1 MMRPT
6 CRAARRTS
14 ALPRRAAAVLALLVA
29 TMPAATVHAQTPA
42 AGATR
47 PAPPTATAPAP
58 GSAQATAAPPSAP
71 PTLDPEAATRAYLA
85 TVPAA
90 ERARSDA
97 YFEGGYWIA
106 LWGTLITIGVM
117 LLVLARGW
125 SRAMRDRAERWTSSR
140 SLQVF
145 LYWAQFLVLTTL
157 ITLPWTI
164 YAGFLREKRYGLA
177 TQTFGAWLGDQGKGF
192 LVGLLF
198 GGATVVALYAVARRA
213 PRTWPVW
220 GAATALV
227 LSAFGI
233 LLFPVYILPLFNR
246 VEPLT
251 DPRVRDPI
259 LALARANG
267 IEAHDVFVVDASR
280 QSTRISANVS
290 GIFGTQRI
298 TLNDNLLRRG
308 TLPEIRAVMGHEM
321 GHYVLHHVYESLVF
335 MLVVI
340 VVAFA
345 LLRWAFDRAQ
355 ARWGERWGVRGIADP
370 AGLPLVAL
378 ILAAFG
384 YLMTPVMNTYVR
396 SNEAEA
402 DIFGV
407 NAAREPDGF
416 ATISLKLG
424 EYRKLAPGP
433 VEEFLFY
440 DHPSGRTRILMAM
453 RWKAEHAGEPLPR

>member
-1 MMRPT
+1 MTESTR
-6 CRAARRTS
+6 CGARRTAS
-14 ALPRRAAAVLALLVA
+14 LPALALFLAPMLTGAVQTQQSPAAA
-29 TMPAATVHAQTPA
+29 PQ
-42 AGATR
+42 
-47 PAPPTATAPAP
+47 
-58 GSAQATAAPPSAP
+58 SAPPSAP
-71 PTLDPEAATRAYLA
+71 VPARTPPTATTPPATLDPEAATRAYLA
-85 TVPAA
+85 TVPPA

-117 LLVLARGW
+117 LFVLARGW
-125 SRAMRDRAERWTSSR
+125 SRAMRDRAERWTR
-140 SLQVF
+140 RRPLQVF
-145 LYWAQFLVLTTL
+145 LYWAQFLALTTL

-164 YAGFLREKRYGLA
+164 YTGFVRERRYGLA

-192 LVGLLF
+192 LLGLLF

-213 PRTWPVW
+213 PRTWPIW

-233 LLFPVYILPLFNR
+233 LVFPVYVLPLFNR

-335 MLVVI
+335 MLVAI
-340 VVAFA
+340 VVSFA
-345 LLRWAFDRAQ
+345 LLRWAFERAQ
-355 ARWGERWGVRGIADP
+355 ARWGVRGIADP

-378 ILAAFG
+378 ILAALG
-384 YLMTPVMNTYVR
+384 YLATPVMNTYVR

-402 DIFGV
+402 DIFGL

-453 RWKAEHAGEPLPR
+453 RWKAEHEGEPLPR